1 MFGLSNNGSAHQ
13 SCTSLNHSLISPYQ
27 PSCPHT
33 LTIPCRCKLFNQREE
48 RENPMDTK
56 HRDLNT
62 PASGNSFPI
71 GLILI
76 RMQCVDC
83 HLLSL
88 VVLSASSSVSP
99 RSSIHLSR
107 PHSLP
112 SPEIIVH
119 HRLTLYYVWTC
130 FIVLFSSLSC
140 LLPSS
145 SCWLRETMACAI
157 QIKNVVG
164 VVFEHTQEGMEL
176 MQRATRQME
185 GGKKKKRTESRTGLP
200 TPSFCACL
208 CGGVWYR

>member
-1 MFGLSNNGSAHQ
+1 MN
-13 SCTSLNHSLISPYQ
+13 
-27 PSCPHT
+27 
-33 LTIPCRCKLFNQREE
+33 
-48 RENPMDTK
+48 TK
-56 HRDLNT
+56 HRNLNT

-76 RMQCVDC
+76 RMQSMRG
-83 HLLSL
+83 LPSSL
-88 VVLSASSSVSP
+88 SSSYLPLRPS
-99 RSSIHLSR
+99 RLISSIYLSR
-107 PHSLP
+107 LHSLP

-130 FIVLFSSLSC
+130 LNVLFSSLSC
-140 LLPSS
+140 LLPS